1 MRLEGWN
8 EIPDGYGARFD
19 ITHAPLWLRLWFR
32 TPALDKFAYPVV
44 VRRGFGHLTADPGR
58 VPEQLGDV
66 GPGWHIDPDGQV
78 GASVVTPYRSIARP
92 GALRR
97 RRRRYARA
105 GWRQR
110 AGLRLPTR
118 IHLPGGLL
126 VERQSSLFWRIRL
139 PLLAVLGVSGAL
151 IAGWPGVIVG
161 LASAILVELL
171 FSYRRLRGPGE
182 TGSSARPANP
192 AG

>member
-1 MRLEGWN
+1 
-8 EIPDGYGARFD
+8 
-19 ITHAPLWLRLWFR
+19 
-32 TPALDKFAYPVV
+32 
-44 VRRGFGHLTADPGR
+44 
-58 VPEQLGDV
+58 
-66 GPGWHIDPDGQV
+66 
-78 GASVVTPYRSIARP
+78 
-92 GALRR
+92 
-97 RRRRYARA
+97 
-105 GWRQR
+105 
-110 AGLRLPTR
+110 
-118 IHLPGGLL
+118 LL

>member
-19 ITHAPLWLRLWFR
+19 ITHAPLWLRMWFR
-32 TPALDKFAYPVV
+32 TPVLDKFAYPVV
-44 VRRGFGHLTADPGR
+44 VRRGFGYLTADPGR
-58 VPEQLGDV
+58 VPDQLDDV
-66 GPGWHIDPDGQV
+66 GPGWRIDLDGQV
-78 GASVVTPYRSIARP
+78 DASVVTPYRSIARP
-92 GALRR
+92 GAL

-118 IHLPGGLL
+118 IHLRGGLR
-126 VERQSSLFWRIRL
+126 VERRSYLFWRIRL
-139 PLLAVLGVSGAL
+139 PLLTVLGVSGAL

-161 LASAILVELL
+161 VASAILVELL
-171 FSYRRLRGPGE
+171 FSYRRLRSQSG
-182 TGSSARPANP
+182 TGTSARPANP